1 MKKGF
6 YNGSKNIFNNE
17 QEILETLKK
26 ITEKKIQEQ
35 KETINKITSKN
46 IDDEN
51 FSKENWQDEKEHSL
65 LFEFDKIFLSIR
77 EF

>member
-17 QEILETLKK
+17 QEILQTLKK
-26 ITEKKIQEQ
+26 MTEKKIEEQ

-51 FSKENWQDEKEHSL
+51 FSKS
-65 LFEFDKIFLSIR
+65 R
-77 EF
+77 G